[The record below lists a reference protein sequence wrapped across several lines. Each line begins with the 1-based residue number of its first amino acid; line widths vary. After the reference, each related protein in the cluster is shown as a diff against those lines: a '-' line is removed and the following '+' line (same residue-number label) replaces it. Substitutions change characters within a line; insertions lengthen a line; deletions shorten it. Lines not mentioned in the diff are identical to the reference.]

1 LGLVPAST
9 LPCRFY
15 AEAMKQGTSESLL
28 SLAGSSTEA
37 DSTSRLTQ
45 LMGNVDEKVRG
56 GINNSFSAGMKE
68 GRGRAGGRGLL

>member
-1 LGLVPAST
+1 MSLCVKQHCLLDLVPAST

-45 LMGNVDEKVRG
+45 LMGNVDEKVR
-56 GINNSFSAGMKE
+56 
-68 GRGRAGGRGLL
+68 RGTSNGSLLG